1 MTDTSITAQTLINSS
16 IIRARDLDKTNDR
29 LTDEQ
34 LLIYLNKAREYV
46 HQILIR
52 ENSEIAIDTGSISM
66 VGTQQEYELADDLPD
81 FWAMS
86 TNGVY
91 FSSSPLLPMT
101 YEEKIREGTTTAD
114 TAPVQYY
121 VTKTH
126 LGVVPI
132 PTVTSA
138 TAYPTLY
145 CRYFKYPT
153 PLTLESEMPYK
164 NALNSAMS
172 AFLDSVGALSAEK
185 QTAEFSTMYN
195 TLEDAT
201 MQIIRR
207 RVPL

>member
-1 MTDTSITAQTLINSS
+1 MTDTSITAQTLIDNS
-16 IIRARDLDKTNDR
+16 IIRARDLDETNER
-29 LTDEQ
+29 LTDAQ

-52 ENSEIAIDTGSISM
+52 ENSEIAVTTGTISM
-66 VGTQQEYELADDLPD
+66 VGTQQEYELAGDLPD
-81 FWAMS
+81 FWAMVKH
-86 TNGVY
+86 GVY
-91 FSSSPLLPMT
+91 FGTTSLLPMT
-101 YEEKIREGTTTAD
+101 YEEKIREGTTATD
-114 TAPVQYY
+114 EAPVQYY
-121 VTKTH
+121 VTSTH
-126 LGVVPI
+126 LGVVPV
-132 PTVTSA
+132 PSVTAA

-185 QTAEFSTMYN
+185 QTSEFSAMYN
-195 TLEDAT
+195 SLEEAT
-201 MQIIRR
+201 MEIIRK